1 MADGRRRYGRRRP
14 RNVLGHAIGIRTATS
29 GIDRLEQA
37 TQLVI
42 AVIGVALA
50 VDIYSQ
56 RGVPRAPDAEPG
68 GRPCWSSRL
77 VLLVFGDLLARSD
90 DPRGP
95 NDLRLIMQGDVPWG
109 LLSCPGP
116 R

>member
-42 AVIGVALA
+42 ASSAWRWLLTSTASA
-50 VDIYSQ
+50 VS
-56 RGVPRAPDAEPG
+56 PRAPDAEPG

-90 DPRGP
+90 DPRGL